1 MVVSNVAVDWDLGEV
16 MSEDELCV
24 GINFNKLSC
33 SYSSEL
39 LGCEGESGDSTKKVE
54 VGEHGFWFIRNLL
67 F

>member
-1 MVVSNVAVDWDLGEV
+1 MIVSNVAVDWYSWEV

-24 GINFNKLSC
+24 GVDFNKLSC

-54 VGEHGFWFIRNLL
+54 MGEHGS
-67 F
+67 